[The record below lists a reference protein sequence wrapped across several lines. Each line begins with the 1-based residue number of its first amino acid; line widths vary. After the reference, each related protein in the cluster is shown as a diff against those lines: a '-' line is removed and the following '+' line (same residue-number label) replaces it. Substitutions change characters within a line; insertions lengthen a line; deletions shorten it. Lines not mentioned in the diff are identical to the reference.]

1 MTTPFLLLGVNQN
14 RSISGSCFECA
25 AAILYGAVII
35 LTTSLLLDGSCGI
48 IVIESSG
55 EVDNDHDPQLVLMQ
69 LVICSYDRGI
79 DRQGYVET
87 VNIKEAIMQHFKRK
101 PVFGG
106 AFEVGYPRKWELSDD
121 DMDHYYWGIVNLIC
135 KTPNALKNEEVEAL
149 I

>member
-1 MTTPFLLLGVNQN
+1 MTMI
-14 RSISGSCFECA
+14 RSWFSCSWLFA
-25 AAILYGAVII
+25 AMTVELIG
-35 LTTSLLLDGSCGI
+35 
-48 IVIESSG
+48 
-55 EVDNDHDPQLVLMQ
+55 
-69 LVICSYDRGI
+69 R
-79 DRQGYVET
+79 GYVET
-87 VNIKEAIMQHFKRK
+87 VNIKETIMQHFKRK